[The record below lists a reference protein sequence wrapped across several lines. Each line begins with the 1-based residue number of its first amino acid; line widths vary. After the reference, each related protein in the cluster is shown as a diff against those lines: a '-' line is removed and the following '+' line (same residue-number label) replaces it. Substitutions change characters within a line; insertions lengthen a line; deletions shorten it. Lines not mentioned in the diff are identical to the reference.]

1 MLDQAKKMVTYL
13 PKTQDIREKMH
24 DTFGAAVADE
34 VSAVADHGGKG
45 KGIANDKGKGKNK
58 GRAQPSTRVGLTVRQ
73 KPLDIETWLC
83 QSRNFKGSHF
93 PLAAFTNNKGRRSE
107 ERFLARSAR
116 GR

>member
-1 MLDQAKKMVTYL
+1 
-13 PKTQDIREKMH
+13 MH

-45 KGIANDKGKGKNK
+45 KNDNGKANDKGKRKNK

-83 QSRNFKGSHF
+83 QARNLKGSHF
-93 PLAAFTNNKGRRSE
+93 PLAAFTNNTGRRSE